1 MKNKLLTTGLQLR
14 DLKIW
19 LVERNGDH
27 VTSCLQISY
36 RQIMS
41 KENKDNKSDKLVIG
55 LILVSALLITFS
67 FIAPKIFTNTSYYQ
81 QIDFKNTGA
90 IGDTIG
96 GLMNPFIALAGVFIT
111 FLAFY
116 MQLKANKIQIEQ
128 FNKNQTE
135 QTNLLKE
142 QLFFRLVDN
151 LNQRIINFSDS
162 DSTSYKSLDNLVN
175 TFLNKIDYECIKLG
189 RQLLAKQP
197 EKIDLVH
204 YIKILQATTS
214 DFPSQENA
222 EALKQSVSDRN
233 HDRWEFIKN
242 YVGSTDTKNK
252 KVNDALKSI
261 GRVNFYKIPFEE
273 RESIYIQV
281 YDEIYDDF
289 GGFVDGYTKNLSYIM
304 DFIRENHE
312 NSFFIK
318 YLKSNLSSQELRLLF
333 YFCASRKSDE
343 VFRHNIHMTNLLE
356 NIVQSREKFI
366 DLPSVQEL
374 KMEIEFILMRPD
386 IYF

>member
-1 MKNKLLTTGLQLR
+1 
-14 DLKIW
+14 
-19 LVERNGDH
+19 
-27 VTSCLQISY
+27 
-36 RQIMS
+36 MS